1 MKMRGFTRLKTGGA
15 TKMATYRLHMERA
28 GRLFDL
34 AERLA
39 SLGGA
44 CYALHFSVAETAI
57 AADDA
62 ASAVLMGAD

>member
-1 MKMRGFTRLKTGGA
+1 M
-15 TKMATYRLHMERA
+15 TYRLHMERA

-44 CYALHFSVAETAI
+44 CYALHFSVAATAC

-62 ASAVLMGAD
+62 ATVAILGAC